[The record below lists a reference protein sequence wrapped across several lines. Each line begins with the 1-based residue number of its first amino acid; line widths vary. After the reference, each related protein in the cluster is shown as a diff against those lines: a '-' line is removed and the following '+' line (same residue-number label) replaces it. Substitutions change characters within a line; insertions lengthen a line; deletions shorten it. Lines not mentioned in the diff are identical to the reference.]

1 VEEPQVSADGRLY
14 LYPSGMPVREEP
26 MKTTTKSIAHALLGA
41 LTLIC
46 PTAANAQTYPDK
58 PIRLIVSIAAGSVTD
73 VIMRAVANEL
83 QPRMKQPLVIENQGG
98 AAGILGGQACARAA
112 PDGYNIC
119 VIYHS
124 TMSYNPLLFT
134 KLPYNPDTDFT
145 PIARLFFLTE
155 GLFVS
160 SALNVNTVAELKARA
175 LSDSKLNYA
184 TLGEGSFP
192 DLFLQWMNNQWGTK
206 IVGVPYRGGGPAA
219 QALAANDVQVTRFGV
234 GNFTA
239 LMEAGRVKALA
250 VGLPARSPLLPNVPT
265 LDEAGLKGFPGRGWW
280 GLAAPRGTPPAV
292 LARLNREFVT
302 LFSEPKFK
310 EFLDKQAVVSAPTT
324 PEEFAAFLREDRKA
338 AETLIR
344 IANTKPEEY
353 KPGP

>member
-1 VEEPQVSADGRLY
+1 MQ
-14 LYPSGMPVREEP
+14 
-26 MKTTTKSIAHALLGA
+26 TTTKSIAYALLGV
-41 LTLIC
+41 LTVIC
-46 PTAANAQTYPDK
+46 PSAADAQTYPDK
-58 PIRLIVSIAAGSVTD
+58 PIRMIVSIAAGSVTD

-83 QPRMKQPLVIENQGG
+83 QPRLKQPLVIENQGG

-160 SALNVNTVAELKARA
+160 SALNVSTVAELKARA

-239 LMEAGRVKALA
+239 LMDAGKVKALA
-250 VGLPARSPLLPNVPT
+250 VGLPARAPLLPNVPT
-265 LDEAGLKGFPGRGWW
+265 LDEAGLKGFPGQGWW

-292 LARLNREFVT
+292 VARLNREFVT
-302 LFSEPKFK
+302 LFGEPKFK

-338 AETLIR
+338 AEILIR
-344 IANTKPEEY
+344 IANTRPEEY